1 MNKKQLVELGLT
13 EEIADQIVVLHGKDI
28 ESHKAKLTTL
38 QAESDGYKNQLTEAN
53 TAIEGFKALK
63 IEDIQKAADD
73 WKAKAETATTESA
86 KQFAALK
93 FDHALESALTG
104 AKAKNPKAVQALLSK
119 DLLKLNDADGSIVGL
134 NEQLEKIKLENDYL
148 FEDTTPAPKIVTGAN
163 NQSVLSDKIV
173 DAARQGAGLVVA
185 K

>member
-28 ESHKAKLTTL
+28 ESHKTKISDLT
-38 QAESDGYKNQLTEAN
+38 ANQSSLATQLDEAN
-53 TAIEGFKALK
+53 KQIETFKGMK
-63 IEDIQKAADD
+63 VEDIQKAADD
-73 WKAKAETATTESA
+73 WKLKAETATTESA
-86 KQFAALK
+86 KQLATLK
-93 FDHALESALTG
+93 FDHALEGALTG
-104 AKAKNPKAVQALLSK
+104 AKAKNAKAVSALLSSEALK
-119 DLLKLNDADGSIVGL
+119 DANGEFIAERF
-134 NEQLEKIKLENDYL
+134 NEQLTKIKSENDYL
-148 FEDTTPAPKIVTGAN
+148 FEDSKEIKIVTGGN